1 MALIETTLSER
12 TMMYW
17 RMAQILRNPASI
29 ERNKVVAAMTLDKM
43 KEMDLPP
50 KLKNRVVEV
59 SAMARKLS
67 KGAA

>member
-1 MALIETTLSER
+1 MALIETTLAER
-12 TMMYW
+12 TRMYW
-17 RMAQILRNPASI
+17 RMAQTLRNPASI

-59 SAMARKLS
+59 SAMAKKLS